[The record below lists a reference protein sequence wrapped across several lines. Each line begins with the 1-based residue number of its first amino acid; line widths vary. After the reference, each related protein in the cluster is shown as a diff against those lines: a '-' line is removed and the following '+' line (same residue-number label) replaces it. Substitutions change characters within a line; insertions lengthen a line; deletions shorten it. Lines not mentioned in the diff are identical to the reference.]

1 MQMAKRWGVEGLG
14 IVDNLWIFLRI
25 DALQFLV
32 GGLFNAAT
40 SNGLLYFFRHFRAAI
55 LLCHLNQC
63 IIQVA
68 TRQVLDGELN
78 VVEKEDGNVALI

>member
-32 GGLFNAAT
+32 GGLLNAAT
-40 SNGLLYFFRHFRAAI
+40 SNGLLYFFRRFRAAI
-55 LLCHLNQC
+55 LLCHLNQR

-78 VVEKEDGNVALI
+78 VVGKEDGNVALI